1 MRRIVAVVAFLL
13 LLEIWLWIMTA
24 SVDKHN
30 IKLLF
35 VFLREAVV
43 AVAAVEHVA
52 REVGITALSLSG
64 SPVLVILEEEVNILI
79 KRVVVHERPKLEEGL
94 SIDWLRTERLNR
106 IVCAT
111 TVAQMSRD
119 VGRLA
124 DGDLNLAV

>member
-52 REVGITALSLSG
+52 REVGITALSLSR
-64 SPVLVILEEEVNILI
+64 SPVLVILEEEVNIFI
-79 KRVVVHERPKLEEGL
+79 KRVVVHELSLIHISEPTRPY
-94 SIDWLRTERLNR
+94 
-106 IVCAT
+106 
-111 TVAQMSRD
+111 
-119 VGRLA
+119 
-124 DGDLNLAV
+124 